1 MKKIFILILTA
12 MSLLSCSSEEQLD
25 TGTTDAIQREID
37 SCVKKFQ
44 ATKMVETPERSQ
56 PRLNRVNMMKE
67 ICAETQ
73 AYMKTLLQS
82 IGDKNDEDFEAS
94 KTVLFLRIEETNQK
108 LNDLIKPEEYR
119 YVKHVFNT
127 DDKAAFN
134 KENAPAIIKLLIT
147 NLKIAELSYIKV
159 MLEMN

>member
-1 MKKIFILILTA
+1 MKKIFIFLIA
-12 MSLLSCSSEEQLD
+12 VVSLIACHSEEKPD
-25 TGTTDAIQREID
+25 TGTADKIQQEID
-37 SCVKKFQ
+37 SCIKQFE

-56 PRLNRVNMMKE
+56 PRLNRVKMIKE
-67 ICAETQ
+67 VCAETH

-94 KTVLFLRIEETNQK
+94 KTVLFLRIDETNKK
-108 LNDLIKPEEYR
+108 LNELIEPEQYR
-119 YVKHVFNT
+119 DVSHVFNG

-147 NLKIAELSYIKV
+147 DLKIAELSYIKV
-159 MLEMN
+159 MLQME